1 MIRTTKRQFTKIPGN
16 YLYHLSAGEELRME
30 TDDGKTLSLSGELV
44 SSMELGPDTCG
55 RVCSREAFLA
65 DGKGYLKALEQGTT
79 CGVLLDNND
88 GLLVRPAVVELGND
102 SNYIVSFDKGRS
114 FALSPGE
121 MAEALDMIGIAKEGH
136 PELGEVEEKI
146 TDQLEEG
153 RRVDLSLSDGEALK
167 PAWTEQMEADL
178 LLGQHG
184 KSKVPMEFLDYDGS
198 SRQMFTDIMEQM
210 KLTREDLAFAE
221 ESGPELGR

>member
-1 MIRTTKRQFTKIPGN
+1 MIRTTKRQFVKIPGN
-16 YLYHLSAGEELRME
+16 YLYHLSFGEEVRME
-30 TDDGKTLSLSGELV
+30 TEEGKTLSLSGELV

-55 RVCSREAFLA
+55 RVCSRETFLA
-65 DGKGYLKALEQGTT
+65 NGKDYLKALEQGIP

-88 GLLVRPAVVELGND
+88 GLLVRPAVVELTND
-102 SNYIVSFDKGRS
+102 SDYIISFDKGRS
-114 FALSPGE
+114 FVLSPGE

-136 PELGEVEEKI
+136 SELGEVEEKI

-153 RRVDLSLSDGEALK
+153 RRVDLSLSDGETLK
-167 PAWTEQMEADL
+167 PAWTEQMEADR

-198 SRQMFTDIMEQM
+198 SKQMFTDIMEQM

-221 ESGPELGR
+221 ESGQDLGR